1 MPTSISCDA
10 LTEGMLTVEQAQ
22 ERIFQ
27 SIQAL
32 TEIELVDLKQAHG
45 RILAETIYAD
55 FDVPPYRNSSM
66 DGYAFAHESLAASSC
81 LQQIGIAWAGR
92 PYPDKVQLGEC
103 VRIMTGACLPEGTD
117 TVEMQEN
124 TLNQDTQ
131 ITIKTSPQLGEN
143 VRYPGDDLK
152 QGELILELGRK
163 LTAADIGLMASLGIQ
178 QTQVLSKPRIAILST
193 GDELQALGSV
203 LQPGEIYD
211 SNRYT
216 LNALLQS
223 LAVEILDLG
232 IIPDRP
238 EAIEQALIQAQ
249 NQADLLITS
258 GGVSVGDA
266 DFVADSLKKLG
277 EVNFWKMAM
286 KPGKPLAFGQ
296 LGNCLFFGLPGNPV
310 SVMATFLLFV
320 RPAILKLCGDAVT
333 QPSTYMATTLTPL
346 KKTPGRKDFQR
357 GIYTQTATG
366 YQVSS
371 TGKQESHLLRSMSQA
386 NCFIVLEREWGDLAT
401 GTTVSIL
408 PFDKLM

>member
-55 FDVPPYRNSSM
+55 FDVPPHRNSSM

-92 PYPDKVQLGEC
+92 PYTDKVQLGEC

-124 TLNQDTQ
+124 TFKQATQ
-131 ITIKTSPQLGEN
+131 ITIKTSPKLGEN

-163 LTAADIGLMASLGIQ
+163 IAAADIGLMASLGIQ
-178 QTQVLSKPRIAILST
+178 QTQVLRKPRIAILST

-211 SNRYT
+211 SNRST

-223 LAVEILDLG
+223 LAVEVVDLG
-232 IIPDRP
+232 IIPDQP
-238 EAIEQALIQAQ
+238 EAIEQALTQAQ

-320 RPAILKLCGDAVT
+320 RPAILKLCGEAVA
-333 QPSTYMATTLTPL
+333 QPTIYTATSLSSL

-357 GIYTQTATG
+357 GIYTQTSTG

-386 NCFIVLEREWGDLAT
+386 NCFIVLEREWGDLAA